1 VGKIAISS
9 EEKFIQM
16 PGTEI
21 EQVRI
26 VRGTLF
32 LLEADNGAMRISNL
46 ITDGVPLRLR
56 I

>member
-1 VGKIAISS
+1 VGKIAIPS

-32 LLEADNGAMRISNL
+32 SLGGRQWSYENQ
-46 ITDGVPLRLR
+46 
-56 I
+56 